1 MNGFEIADYDFVLP
15 PERIA
20 QSGVEPRDSS
30 RLLTFGRG
38 GERFEHRVFRDLI
51 EYLERGDLLVL
62 NRTKV
67 IPARLE
73 ARKPTGGK
81 LEVLLLRE
89 VRQNVWTAY
98 LKPAKRVAVGG
109 LLEFDAVDR
118 RITAT
123 VESVLEDGA
132 RTLRFSEDIKP
143 HLEHLG
149 AIPFPP
155 YIQAL
160 DTNEARARYQTVF
173 ANDPG
178 SVAAPTAG
186 LHFTQGL
193 LEQVHRAGV
202 GIWPVTLH
210 VGAGTFK
217 PVAESIE
224 AHVMHSEQYVI
235 PLETSDAI
243 NAAKRDGRRVIAV
256 GTTVVRTLESA
267 FRHDPSLPTE
277 LNTGLNTS
285 PNTGPKKWL
294 EAGLGETSIFIRP
307 PYEFQV
313 IDALVTNFHL
323 PRSTL
328 LMLVAAF
335 AGYETMRAAYDQAL
349 EHEYRFFSLGDAMFI
364 Y

>member
-30 RLLTFGRG
+30 KLLAFQRG
-38 GERFEHRVFRDLI
+38 GKRFEHRVFRDLL

-89 VRQNVWTAY
+89 LRQNVWTAY

-109 LLEFDAVDR
+109 VLEFDGVDR

-155 YIQAL
+155 YIQAP

-193 LEQVHRAGV
+193 LEKIHRAGV

-243 NAAKRDGRRVIAV
+243 NTAKRDGRRVIAV

-267 FRHDPSLPTE
+267 FRVDPE
-277 LNTGLNTS
+277 LDA
-285 PNTGPKKWL
+285 GPKKWL
-294 EAGLGETSIFIRP
+294 EAGLGETNIFIRP
-307 PYEFQV
+307 PFEFQV

-364 Y
+364 Q

>member
-20 QSGVEPRDSS
+20 QRGAEPRDSS
-30 RLLTFGRG
+30 KLLTFQLDGK
-38 GERFEHRVFRDLI
+38 RFEHRVFRDLLD
-51 EYLERGDLLVL
+51 YLERGDLLVL

-89 VRQNVWTAY
+89 IRQHVWTAY

-109 LLEFDAVDR
+109 VLEFDAVDR

-132 RTLRFSEDIKP
+132 RTLKFSEDIKP

-155 YIQAL
+155 YIQAP

-193 LEQVHRAGV
+193 LEQVHRAGI

-267 FRHDPSLPTE
+267 FRVDPE
-277 LNTGLNTS
+277 LDA
-285 PNTGPKKWL
+285 GPKKWL

-307 PYEFQV
+307 PFKFQV

-349 EHEYRFFSLGDAMFI
+349 DHEYRFFSLGDAMFI

>member
-1 MNGFEIADYDFVLP
+1 MNGFDIADYDFNLP

-30 RLLTFGRG
+30 RLLTFQRG
-38 GERFEHRVFRDLI
+38 GKRFEHRVFRELL

-89 VRQNVWTAY
+89 LRQHVWTAY

-109 LLEFDAVDR
+109 LLEFDAADR
-118 RITAT
+118 RITAV

-132 RTLRFSEDIKP
+132 RTLKFSEDIKP
-143 HLEHLG
+143 HLEDLG

-155 YIQAL
+155 YIQAP

-193 LEQVHRAGV
+193 LEQIHRMGV

-224 AHVMHSEQYVI
+224 AHTMHSEQYAI

-243 NAAKRDGRRVIAV
+243 NAAKRDGQRVIAV

-267 FRHDPSLPTE
+267 FRNDP
-277 LNTGLNTS
+277 GLDD
-285 PNTGPKKWL
+285 GPKKWL

-313 IDALVTNFHL
+313 IDGLVTNFHL

-335 AGYETMRAAYDQAL
+335 TGYETMRTAYDQAL

-364 Y
+364 H

>member
-1 MNGFEIADYDFVLP
+1 MNGFDIADYDFELP

-30 RLLTFGRG
+30 KLLTFERG
-38 GERFEHRVFRDLI
+38 GTRFEHRVFRDLI

-89 VRQNVWTAY
+89 LRSSVWTAY
-98 LKPAKRVAVGG
+98 LKPAKRVAIGG
-109 LLEFDAVDR
+109 LLEFDAADG

-123 VESVLEDGA
+123 VESMLEDGA

-155 YIQAL
+155 YIQAP
-160 DTNEARARYQTVF
+160 DTTEARARYQTVF

-193 LEQVHRAGV
+193 LEQIHRAGV

-224 AHVMHSEQYVI
+224 AHMMHSEQYVI

-243 NAAKRDGRRVIAV
+243 NVAKRDGRRVIAV

-267 FRHDPSLPTE
+267 FRDDPE
-277 LNTGLNTS
+277 LDA
-285 PNTGPKKWL
+285 GPKKWL
-294 EAGLGETSIFIRP
+294 EAGLGETDIFIRP
-307 PYEFQV
+307 PFEFQV

-335 AGYETMRAAYDQAL
+335 AGFETMRAAYDQAL
-349 EHEYRFFSLGDAMFI
+349 EHDYRFFSLGDAMFI
-364 Y
+364 Q

>member
-1 MNGFEIADYDFVLP
+1 MNGLDIADYDFVLP

-20 QSGVEPRDSS
+20 QSGLEPRDSS
-30 RLLTFGRG
+30 KLLSFQRHGKQ
-38 GERFEHRVFRDLI
+38 FEHLIFRDLPGQ
-51 EYLERGDLLVL
+51 LERGDLLVL
-62 NRTKV
+62 NRTRV

-73 ARKPTGGK
+73 ARKPSGGK

-89 VRQNVWTAY
+89 IRKQLWTAY
-98 LKPAKRVAVGG
+98 LKPAKRVAIGG
-109 LLEFDAVDR
+109 VLEFDGAETGSGK

-132 RTLRFSEDIKP
+132 RTLHFSEDIKP
-143 HLEHLG
+143 HLEQLG

-155 YIQAL
+155 YIQTP
-160 DTNEARARYQTVF
+160 DTVETRARYQTVF

-186 LHFTQGL
+186 LHFTQSL
-193 LEQVHRAGV
+193 LEKIHRAGV

-217 PVAESIE
+217 PVADSIE
-224 AHVMHSEQYVI
+224 NHVMHSEQYVI

-243 NAAKRDGRRVIAV
+243 NAAKREGRRVIAV

-267 FRHDPSLPTE
+267 FRSD
-277 LNTGLNTS
+277 
-285 PNTGPKKWL
+285 L
-294 EAGLGETSIFIRP
+294 EAGLVSNQRLEPGLGETSIFIRP
-307 PYEFQV
+307 PFEFQV
-313 IDALVTNFHL
+313 IDGLITNFHL

-335 AGYETMRAAYDQAL
+335 AGFETMRAAYDVAL
-349 EHEYRFFSLGDAMFI
+349 EQEYRFFSLGDAMFI
-364 Y
+364 S

>member
-1 MNGFEIADYDFVLP
+1 MNGFDIADYDFELP

-30 RLLTFGRG
+30 RLLAFQRG
-38 GERFEHRVFRDLI
+38 GKRFEHRVFRELI
-51 EYLERGDLLVL
+51 DYLERGDLLVL

-89 VRQNVWTAY
+89 LRSGVWTAY

-109 LLEFDAVDR
+109 LLEFDAADR

-123 VESVLEDGA
+123 VESVLDDGA
-132 RTLRFSEDIKP
+132 RTLRFSEDMKP

-155 YIQAL
+155 YLQVP
-160 DTNEARARYQTVF
+160 DTREARARYQTVF

-193 LEQVHRAGV
+193 LEKIHRAGV

-224 AHVMHSEQYVI
+224 AHTMHSEQYVI

-267 FRHDPSLPTE
+267 FRDDPE
-277 LNTGLNTS
+277 VNA
-285 PNTGPKKWL
+285 GPKKWL
-294 EAGLGETSIFIRP
+294 EAGLGETDIFIRP

-335 AGYETMRAAYDQAL
+335 AGFETMRAAYDQAL

-364 Y
+364 Q

>member
-1 MNGFEIADYDFVLP
+1 MNGFDIADYDFELP

-30 RLLTFGRG
+30 KLLTFQRG
-38 GERFEHRVFRDLI
+38 GKRFEHRVFRDLI

-89 VRQNVWTAY
+89 LRQHVWTAY

-155 YIQAL
+155 YIRAP
-160 DTNEARARYQTVF
+160 DTSETRARYQTVF

-193 LEQVHRAGV
+193 LEKIHRAGV

-267 FRHDPSLPTE
+267 FRDDPNVDS
-277 LNTGLNTS
+277 
-285 PNTGPKKWL
+285 GPKKWL
-294 EAGLGETSIFIRP
+294 EAGLNETGIFIRP

-335 AGYETMRAAYDQAL
+335 AGFETMRAAYDQAL
-349 EHEYRFFSLGDAMFI
+349 EHEYRFFSFGDAMFI
-364 Y
+364 Q

>member
-1 MNGFEIADYDFVLP
+1 MNGFDIADYDFVLP

-20 QSGVEPRDSS
+20 QRGVEPRDSS
-30 RLLTFGRG
+30 KLLTFERG
-38 GERFEHRVFRDLI
+38 GKQFEHRIFRDLL

-89 VRQNVWTAY
+89 LQQNVWTAY
-98 LKPAKRVAVGG
+98 LKPAKRVAIGG
-109 LLEFDAVDR
+109 LLEFNAADR
-118 RITAT
+118 RITAI
-123 VESVLEDGA
+123 VESMLEDGA

-155 YIQAL
+155 YIQAP

-193 LEQVHRAGV
+193 LEQVHRMGV

-267 FRHDPSLPTE
+267 FRVDPE
-277 LNTGLNTS
+277 A
-285 PNTGPKKWL
+285 NTGPKKWL

>member
-1 MNGFEIADYDFVLP
+1 MNGFDIADYDFELP

-30 RLLTFGRG
+30 KLLTFQRG
-38 GERFEHRVFRDLI
+38 GHRFEHRVFRELI
-51 EYLERGDLLVL
+51 DYLGRGDLLVL

-89 VRQNVWTAY
+89 LRQNVWTAY

-109 LLEFDAVDR
+109 LLKFDAADR
-118 RITAT
+118 QITAT
-123 VESVLEDGA
+123 VESVLDDGA
-132 RTLRFSEDIKP
+132 RTLRFSEDMKP

-155 YIQAL
+155 YLQVP
-160 DTNEARARYQTVF
+160 DTREARARYQTVF

-193 LEQVHRAGV
+193 LEKIHRAGV

-224 AHVMHSEQYVI
+224 AHMMHSEQYVI

-267 FRHDPSLPTE
+267 FRDDPE
-277 LNTGLNTS
+277 VNA
-285 PNTGPKKWL
+285 GPKKWL
-294 EAGLGETSIFIRP
+294 EAGLGETDIFIRP

-335 AGYETMRAAYDQAL
+335 AGFETMRAAYDQAL

-364 Y
+364 Q